1 MLLGE
6 SAAMQTIHTTIYQ
19 LTNNSKIPVLII
31 GETGVGKEWVV
42 QTIHFEGPWTSKSLA
57 NVLPQ
62 ISQVQF
68 MNTGYA
74 KNGIRF
80 ATFGRFPPKSLPKV
94 AQLLSRI
101 RCLSVPLIKK

>member
-19 LTNNSKIPVLII
+19 LTNNSKIPVLIT
-31 GETGVGKEWVV
+31 GETGVGKELVA
-42 QTIHFEGPWTSKSLA
+42 QTIHFEGPWTSKSLV

-68 MNTGYA
+68 LNTGYA
-74 KNGIRF
+74 KNSRCF
-80 ATFGRFPPKSLPKV
+80 ANIGRFLPKNLPKV
-94 AQLLSRI
+94 AELLS
-101 RCLSVPLIKK
+101 